1 MAALDAPPLP
11 DEPRNPVVEAHNARL
26 GLWLLSVYVIAY
38 GVFMGL
44 CAFGQET
51 LAQPVGP
58 LNVALVYGFG
68 LIAGAL
74 LLALLYLWF
83 SKTPAAGDTK

>member
-1 MAALDAPPLP
+1 MPALDGPALP
-11 DEPRNPVVEAHNARL
+11 EEPRNPVIESHNARL

-38 GVFMGL
+38 GVFMYL

-51 LAQPVGP
+51 LAQPMGP

-74 LLALLYLWF
+74 ILAILYLCL
-83 SKTPAAGDTK
+83 SKTNPAGDAK

>member
-1 MAALDAPPLP
+1 MPALDAPALP
-11 DEPRNPVVEAHNARL
+11 EEPRNPLVEAHNARL
-26 GLWLLSVYVIAY
+26 GLWLLAVYVIAY
-38 GVFMGL
+38 GVFMYL

-51 LAQPVGP
+51 LAQPVGS

-74 LLALLYLWF
+74 LLALLYLWL
-83 SKTPAAGDTK
+83 SKTNTSGEAK